1 MPKQVFT
8 VAKAIVAFRAAERFL
23 VALKMAAEMC

>member
-1 MPKQVFT
+1 MSKQVFT
-8 VAKAIVAFRAAERFL
+8 VAKAIIAFRAAERFL